1 MTRSGAR
8 GDPPARMRCSARSLL
23 LGGCGFAVLLALL
36 ALSGCRGRE
45 AARRPRLVVL
55 YAACSLAR
63 DQLSPYAPERRFTP
77 NLQRFAEGGL
87 VFRRHVT
94 EAEQSGITYAS
105 LFTGCQA
112 DCHGVY
118 RHPSVLNG
126 AIYQISEAFRDAG
139 FDTWFW
145 SGQRMGGAE
154 YGYGQGVAPRQSFLR
169 VPEDRLSYTAN
180 DADFAALLERLERD
194 PAYTAFVQ
202 IGLTL
207 THSPYHHYATPEVVE
222 EFRARH
228 PEADPGLSPEDHA
241 RLLALYDRYR
251 LPLQWNYPE
260 TVEKLRRHEDEAQ
273 RLREGDEAKL
283 AALLELLYQAA
294 VWQLDAL
301 FGQWLDSI
309 EAAGLLDESLIA
321 FTADHGELLYREN
334 ALYKW
339 THGLELA
346 PEVLNVPLIVRAP
359 ASGVR
364 PGDYDAVTRSIDVFP
379 TLAGLAGVPIPGS
392 AQVVGVDLSPALR
405 GEEEPPELVAFFHT
419 STLGPN
425 LLEQFAGDRDHT
437 GDGRIEAG
445 PLAPYTQVVRRVP
458 REDVAFCW
466 VGARKRDQVFKKTFD
481 GSAWR
486 FEAYDLAMD
495 PEETRSRFDPNDPE
509 HRRMAAELD
518 AYQARLLRGPYSRT
532 ELSSEDIEK
541 LTALGYL
548 GGAPTGEPQRAP

>member
-1 MTRSGAR
+1 
-8 GDPPARMRCSARSLL
+8 
-23 LGGCGFAVLLALL
+23 V
-36 ALSGCRGRE
+36 
-45 AARRPRLVVL
+45 
-55 YAACSLAR
+55 ACTLAR
-63 DQLSPYAPERRFTP
+63 DQLSPYEPARRFTP

-126 AIYQISEAFRDAG
+126 SLYQISEAFRDAG
-139 FDTWFW
+139 YDTWFW

-154 YGYGQGVAPRQSFLR
+154 YGYGQGVAPRRSFLR

-180 DADFAALLERLERD
+180 DGDFAALLERLESD
-194 PAYTAFVQ
+194 PDQRAFVQ

-207 THSPYHHYATPEVVE
+207 THSPYHHYATREVVE
-222 EFRARH
+222 AFRAHH
-228 PEADPGLSPEDHA
+228 PEADPGLTPEDHA
-241 RLLALYDRYR
+241 RLLAVYDRYR
-251 LPLQWNYPE
+251 LALQWNYPE
-260 TVEKLRRHEDEAQ
+260 TVEKLRRHEDPAQ

-283 AALLELLYQAA
+283 ADLLELLYQAA
-294 VWQLDAL
+294 VWQLDGL

-321 FTADHGELLYREN
+321 FTADHGEVLYRAN
-334 ALYKW
+334 ALYQW

-346 PEVLNVPLIVRAP
+346 PEVLTVPLVVRGPGVGVAP
-359 ASGVR
+359 GH
-364 PGDYDAVTRSIDVFP
+364 YDAVTRSIDVFP
-379 TLAGLAGVPIPGS
+379 TLAGLAGVAIPAGS
-392 AQVVGVDLSPALR
+392 QVEGVDLSKAVR
-405 GEEEPPELVAFFHT
+405 GEEEPPELVALFHT

-425 LLEQFAGDRDHT
+425 LLEQFAGDRDRT

-445 PLAPYTQVVRRVP
+445 PLAPYTQVLRRIP
-458 REDVAFCW
+458 REDVAFVW
-466 VGARKRDQVFKKTFD
+466 VGARQRDAVFKKTFD
-481 GSAWR
+481 GSRWR
-486 FEAYDLAMD
+486 FEAYDLAAD
-495 PEETRSRFDPNDPE
+495 PQETRNLFDPGDPE
-509 HRRMAAELD
+509 HRRRAGELD

-532 ELSSEDIEK
+532 RLSAEDIEK

-548 GGAPTGEPQRAP
+548 GGEPAGAPAPAP